1 MEFAIVLQVV
11 FSNRNLDA
19 SHPERIHLSNLALM
33 CYYEQLTG
41 LLAASGLQAKFLDF
55 LTTNRCHAADI
66 SVYSFIL
73 FYLREDEDD

>member
-55 LTTNRCHAADI
+55 LTTNRCRAADI
-66 SVYSFIL
+66 SVYSL
-73 FYLREDEDD
+73 FFLCKRG